1 MTYLVVGTR
10 SGDGWS
16 VEVRDVGTTTAA
28 ELSGVETAARA
39 LLASAGRA
47 DAADADLQL
56 LLPDF
61 EVDLDEKRVPHGRQP
76 RAALISGVILLIVVV
91 GAIAYVLGRAL

>member
-16 VEVRDVGTTTAA
+16 VEVRDVGTTTAD
-28 ELSGVETAARA
+28 ELSGVEAAARQ
-39 LLASAGRA
+39 LLADAGKA

-61 EVDLDEKRVPHGRQP
+61 EVDLDERGLPGSR
-76 RAALISGVILLIVVV
+76 RLTLALLSGVIALVVVV
-91 GAIAYVLGRAL
+91 GVIAYVLGRAF

>member
-10 SGDGWS
+10 TSSGWS
-16 VEVRDVGTTTAA
+16 VEVRDVGTTTA
-28 ELSGVETAARA
+28 EDLSGVETAARR
-39 LLASAGRA
+39 LLADSGKA

-61 EVDLDEKRVPHGRQP
+61 EVDLDERGLPGSR
-76 RAALISGVILLIVVV
+76 RLTLALLSGVIALVVVV
-91 GAIAYVLGRAL
+91 GVIAYVVGRAF

>member
-10 SGDGWS
+10 AGSGWS
-16 VEVRDVGTTTAA
+16 LEVRDVGTTAA
-28 ELSGVETAARA
+28 ADLPGIEAAARQ
-39 LLASAGRA
+39 LLADSGKV

-61 EVDLDEKRVPHGRQP
+61 EVDLDERGLPGSR
-76 RAALISGVILLIVVV
+76 RLTIALISGVIALVVVV
-91 GAIAYVLGRAL
+91 GVIAYVLGHVF

>member
-10 SGDGWS
+10 AGSGWS
-16 VEVRDVGTTTAA
+16 VEVRDVGTTTADD
-28 ELSGVETAARA
+28 LSGVEAAARA
-39 LLASAGRA
+39 LLARSGRP

-61 EVDLDEKRVPHGRQP
+61 EVDLDERGLPGSR
-76 RAALISGVILLIVVV
+76 RLTIALVSGVIALVVVV
-91 GAIAYVLGRAL
+91 GVLAFVLGRVF